1 MESYPKKRAGRKMK
15 VGKWVF
21 CERTGRSGIFL
32 GYAED
37 LCVGNKVIVDRDF
50 ITEVTR
56 WVRKDKKS
64 WSYRLAEWIMRS
76 RML

>member
-1 MESYPKKRAGRKMK
+1 MR

-21 CERTGRSGIFL
+21 DERTGRSGIFL
-32 GYAED
+32 GYVED
-37 LCVGNKVIVDRDF
+37 LAVGNKVIVDRDF
-50 ITEVTR
+50 VTEVSR

>member
-1 MESYPKKRAGRKMK
+1 MR

-21 CERTGRSGIFL
+21 DEHTGRSCIFL
-32 GYAED
+32 GYVDELA
-37 LCVGNKVIVDRDF
+37 VGNKIIVDRDF
-50 ITEVTR
+50 VTEVTR
-56 WVRKDKKS
+56 WVRKDKRT